1 MEITV
6 LNGSPKG
13 DVSVTMQF
21 IELIRKKFPQHRFTI
36 YNISQKMGR
45 IEKDPEA
52 FDEIIESVKGSDGVI
67 WAFPLYYMLCHG
79 NYKRFIEYVFE
90 KKAEAAFKD
99 KYAAALTTSIKFYD
113 HTAHEYIQGISDDLG
128 MKFFGGYS
136 ALSEDFLKKDRRENF
151 LFFAEDFFR
160 AISEK
165 EPLFRQFPPVVWSK
179 PAYSPKVA
187 SKKISVNE
195 KKVLI
200 VTDEKPGDYNLR
212 KMTARFA
219 DCFKEE
225 IETLNINDID
235 ILGGCQGCMKCAY
248 DNRCAYEGKDGY
260 IDLFNSKIKTADIL
274 IFAGSVKDRYLSSR
288 WKTFFDRSFFNTHI
302 PFLQDKQLGF
312 IISGPLAQLPNLRKM
327 LEAYPPMQ
335 LGNCTGF
342 VTDESGDAA
351 QIDAEIQSLAERSL
365 RYAEACYISPYQFPT
380 IGGRKI
386 FRDEVWSDLK
396 PVFQSDYKMYK
407 KLGLFDFPQKK
418 YFRRMLNTVVYLIL
432 KIKPLRKKFYGYMK
446 EGMIM
451 QHKKI
456 LNKVS

>member
-1 MEITV
+1 MNIVV

-21 IELIRKKFPQHRFTI
+21 IELTRKKFPQHRFTI

-52 FDEIIESVKGSDGVI
+52 FDEIIGSIKGSDGVI

-79 NYKRFIEYVFE
+79 NYKRFIEQVFE

-99 KYAAALTTSIKFYD
+99 KYAAAITTSIKFYD
-113 HTAHEYIQGISDDLG
+113 HTALEYIHSISDDLG
-128 MKFFGGYS
+128 MKYFGGYS
-136 ALSEDFLKKDRRENF
+136 ALSEDFLKKKERDRF

-160 AISEK
+160 AISQK
-165 EPLFRQFPPVVWSK
+165 EPLFRQFPPVVWDK
-179 PAYSPKVA
+179 PAYTSTAP
-187 SKKISVNE
+187 SKKISAKG
-195 KKVLI
+195 KKIVI

-219 DCFKEE
+219 GCFKEE
-225 IETLNINDID
+225 IETLNINDIE

-248 DNRCAYEGKDGY
+248 DNHCAYEGKDNY

-302 PFLQDKQLGF
+302 PILQNIQLGF

-327 LEAYPPMQ
+327 LEAYSPIQ

-342 VTDESGDAA
+342 VTDEPGDSA

-365 RYAEACYISPYQFPT
+365 RYAEAGYISPYQFPT
-380 IGGRKI
+380 VAGRKL
-386 FRDEVWSDLK
+386 FRDEVLSDLK

-407 KLGLFDFPQKK
+407 KMKLFDFPQKK
-418 YFRRMLNTVVYLIL
+418 YFRRIVNTTFYYLL
-432 KIKPLRKKFYGYMK
+432 KIKPLRKKFQNIMK

-451 QHKKI
+451 QHKKV
-456 LNKVS
+456 LNKI